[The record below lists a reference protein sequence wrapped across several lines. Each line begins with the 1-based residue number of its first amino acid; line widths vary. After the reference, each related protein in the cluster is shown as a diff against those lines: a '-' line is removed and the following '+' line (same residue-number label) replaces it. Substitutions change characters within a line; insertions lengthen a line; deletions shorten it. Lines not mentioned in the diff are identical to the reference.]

1 MTGRFFIACNTIASH
16 SFLLLRCKR
25 IAVQRKAYTCRYGL
39 RFSLRCSCRV
49 PAGTQHTYKRPRSKS
64 TLVSL
69 FPGFNCIFVFRPMA
83 TSHQA
88 AVCCFFVFA
97 CAKVIIHSIT
107 NARTGTL
114 CLSINLHAIRVVF
127 TRSNSC
133 IHSVITLFFA
143 HQKSKTDCDAD
154 GSDQK
159 KTQYN
164 GNKQKSQHQ
173 LSFKMRTFSKHTTP
187 NVERF

>member
-1 MTGRFFIACNTIASH
+1 MTGRFLLPAIPLPLIHSYYFAANVLPYSGRRTLVATGYVFRYVVRAAFLPAHNT
-16 SFLLLRCKR
+16 LL
-25 IAVQRKAYTCRYGL
+25 
-39 RFSLRCSCRV
+39 
-49 PAGTQHTYKRPRSKS
+49 KRPRSKS

-97 CAKVIIHSIT
+97 CAKVIIHSIA
-107 NARTGTL
+107 NARTGTP

-127 TRSNSC
+127 IRSNSC

-164 GNKQKSQHQ
+164 ENKQKSQHQ

>member
-1 MTGRFFIACNTIASH
+1 MTGRFLLPAIPLPLIHSYYFAANVLPYSGRRTLVATVYVFRYVVRAAFLPAHNT
-16 SFLLLRCKR
+16 L
-25 IAVQRKAYTCRYGL
+25 
-39 RFSLRCSCRV
+39 
-49 PAGTQHTYKRPRSKS
+49 PKRPRSKS

-69 FPGFNCIFVFRPMA
+69 FPGFYCIFVFKTDGNFSSSGRLLFFRFC
-83 TSHQA
+83 
-88 AVCCFFVFA
+88 VCKGNYSLHCECKDRHSVFVE
-97 CAKVIIHSIT
+97 KSPH
-107 NARTGTL
+107 RW
-114 CLSINLHAIRVVF
+114 VVF
-127 TRSNSC
+127 YRTNPC

-173 LSFKMRTFSKHTTP
+173 LSFKMRTFSKNTTP
-187 NVERF
+187 NVEKF